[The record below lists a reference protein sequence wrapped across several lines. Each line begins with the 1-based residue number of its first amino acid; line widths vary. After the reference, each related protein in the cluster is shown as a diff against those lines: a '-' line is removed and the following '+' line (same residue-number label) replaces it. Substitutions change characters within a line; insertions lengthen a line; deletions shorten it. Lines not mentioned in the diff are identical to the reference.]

1 MPILERQVSVLREVT
16 GSIVFVTAGDDR
28 HDTLPGLRVVPDLIP
43 GAGPLGGIYTAIRAA
58 SPGRA
63 LVVACD
69 MPFLTA
75 AFLRRLVAES
85 AGVDAVVPR
94 TADGYHP
101 LCAVYAASAAARI
114 RQRIQGGQLKVVD
127 ALVDLRVRE
136 LGPEEIA
143 PYDPDGTLFVNINT
157 PDDYQRALRLPGRR

>member
-1 MPILERQVSVLREVT
+1 MPILERQVSVLRRITAE
-16 GSIVFVTAGDDR
+16 ILLVTARRDPRGE
-28 HDTLPGLRVVPDLIP
+28 LPGLRVVPDLVP

-58 SPGRA
+58 SPGRV

-75 AFLRRLVAES
+75 PFLGRLVAEC

-94 TADGYHP
+94 TADGFHP
-101 LCAVYAASAAARI
+101 LCAVYAPSAEAAIGR
-114 RQRIQGGQLKVVD
+114 RVQGGQLKVLD
-127 ALVDLRVRE
+127 ALAELKVRE
-136 LGPEEIA
+136 IGPEEIA

-157 PDDYQRALRLPGRR
+157 PDDYQRALRLPGRD